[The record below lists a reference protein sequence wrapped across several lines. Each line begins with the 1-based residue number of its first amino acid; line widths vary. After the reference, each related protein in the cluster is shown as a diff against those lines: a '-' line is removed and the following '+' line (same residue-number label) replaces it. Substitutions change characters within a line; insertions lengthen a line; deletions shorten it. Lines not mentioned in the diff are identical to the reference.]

1 MKKITFL
8 TLLLCCSITTA
19 FAVTVPPGTN
29 NIQAAINSASPGS
42 TINLQAGTYYVSQV
56 ITLNKNIIIQ
66 GVGMTTIIQKTN
78 GTSADVA
85 AFVIPD
91 GVNGCTLRDFRL
103 LGQDQGGPGIMVFS
117 DSNHLI
123 NVNVSDCGNNS
134 AGGPGSWRSG
144 IILDGAA
151 YNELTNVKSHHNSWV
166 GISQNNSPGS
176 SITGADCFLNH
187 GEGLTID
194 LGSDNCIVR
203 NSLFNENNVSTRGV
217 GGIGI
222 DDVNGADIQYC
233 TINGT
238 KNLSGITF
246 QNNVGGEDGCIIKNN
261 TINNS
266 ALNGVRIKNC
276 TYAVTHTTVDL
287 NSFSGN
293 ASTNELWEC
302 SPGPTSNKFAPAS
315 GKVSDVSVAL
325 FPNPASGYVTYSF
338 GKKEEPVS
346 FELFSL
352 SGQRVLS
359 VQLQKEQ
366 QSGQVDVS
374 LVAKGVYLYRI
385 SHSQGSATGKLIIN

>member
-1 MKKITFL
+1 MKTITAL
-8 TLLLCCSITTA
+8 TLLFSFSLSA

-29 NIQAAINSASPGS
+29 NIQAAINSAAAGS
-42 TINLQAGTYYVSQV
+42 IIDLQAGTYYVSSA
-56 ITLNKNIIIQ
+56 ITLNKTITIR
-66 GVGMTTIIQKTN
+66 GVGMSTIIQKTN

-85 AFVIPD
+85 AFVIAE
-91 GVNGCTLRDFRL
+91 GINNCTLRDFRL
-103 LGQDQGGPGIMVFS
+103 LGQDKGGPGILVFS
-117 DSNHLI
+117 NNNHLI

-151 YNELTNVKSHHNSWV
+151 FNEMTNVKSHHNSWV

-176 SITGADCFLNH
+176 NITGADCFLNH

-222 DDVNGADIQYC
+222 DDVNGADVQFC

-287 NSFSGN
+287 NSYSGN
-293 ASTNELWEC
+293 GSTNEFWEC
-302 SPGPTSNKFAPAS
+302 APGPTSNRMANTADKAHFS
-315 GKVSDVSVAL
+315 LRV
-325 FPNPASGYVTYSF
+325 FPNPASDFITLDF
-338 GKKEEPVS
+338 GTTTEPQS
-346 FELFSL
+346 IELISL
-352 SGQRVLS
+352 TGQQVL
-359 VQLQKEQ
+359 VLQNPQ
-366 QSGQVDVS
+366 AINNIDVS
-374 LVAKGVYLYRI
+374 ALSKGVYMYRAT
-385 SHSQGSATGKLIIN
+385 HAKGTVTGKIVLE

>member
-1 MKKITFL
+1 MKTITAF
-8 TLLLCCSITTA
+8 TLLLCCSFYNA
-19 FAVTVPPGTN
+19 FAVVVPPGTN
-29 NIQAAINSASPGS
+29 NIQAAINSASAGS
-42 TINLQAGTYYVSQV
+42 VIDLQAGTYYVSST
-56 ITLNKNIIIQ
+56 ITLNKTITIR
-66 GVGMTTIIQKTN
+66 GVGMSTIIQKTN
-78 GTSADVA
+78 GASADVA
-85 AFVIPD
+85 AFVIAE
-91 GVNGCTLRDFRL
+91 GINNCTLRDFRL
-103 LGQDQGGPGIMVFS
+103 LGQDKGGPGILVFS
-117 DSNHLI
+117 NNNHLI

-151 YNELTNVKSHHNSWV
+151 FNEMTNVKSHHNSWV

-176 SITGADCFLNH
+176 TITGADCFLNH

-222 DDVNGADIQYC
+222 DDVNGADVQFC

-246 QNNVGGEDGCIIKNN
+246 KNNVGGEDGCIIKNN

-287 NSFSGN
+287 NSYSGN
-293 ASTNELWEC
+293 GATNEFWEC
-302 SPGPTSNKFAPAS
+302 SPGPTSNRLANTADKADFS
-315 GKVSDVSVAL
+315 LRV
-325 FPNPASGYVTYSF
+325 FPNPASDFISLDF
-338 GKKEEPVS
+338 GTAPEPVS
-346 FELFSL
+346 FELISL
-352 SGQRVLS
+352 TGQQVLW
-359 VQLQKEQ
+359 LQNPQ
-366 QSGQVDVS
+366 TANNIDISALS
-374 LVAKGVYLYRI
+374 KGVYMYRAT
-385 SHSQGSATGKLIIN
+385 HAQGTVTGKIILE

>member
-1 MKKITFL
+1 MKKITLL
-8 TLLLCCSITTA
+8 TLLFCIRTLSA
-19 FAVTVPPGTN
+19 LAVTVPPGTN
-29 NIQAAINSASPGS
+29 NIQAAINSAAAGS
-42 TINLQAGTYYVSQV
+42 TINLQAGTYYVSGT
-56 ITLNKNIIIQ
+56 ITLNKQITIQ

-85 AFVIPD
+85 AIVIAE
-91 GVNGCTLRDFRL
+91 GINGCTLRDFRL

-117 DSNHLI
+117 NNNTLN

-134 AGGPGSWRSG
+134 LGGPSSWRSG
-144 IILDGAA
+144 IILDSAA
-151 YNELTNVKSHHNSWV
+151 HTTLINVKSHHNSWV
-166 GISQNNSPGS
+166 GISQNNSPES

-222 DDVNGADIQYC
+222 DDVNGADVQSC

-293 ASTNELWEC
+293 GSTNEYWEC
-302 SPGPTSNKFAPAS
+302 APGPTSNRLAVTQADS
-315 GKVSDVSVAL
+315 HSVSIY
-325 FPNPASGYVTYSF
+325 PNPATDFVAFEF
-338 GKKEEPVS
+338 GREVEPLNLELVS
-346 FELFSL
+346 MT
-352 SGQRVLS
+352 
-359 VQLQKEQ
+359 
-366 QSGQVDVS
+366 GQVVLKADATGLNSGSIDVS
-374 LVAKGVYLYRI
+374 AIAKGVYLYRLV
-385 SHSQGSATGKLIIN
+385 HTQGETTGRLVIE